1 MKSYKVESIQ
11 VNKKYACV
19 IISANSEREAID
31 KAKSMDW
38 KDFDET
44 ESGESSVWEVK
55 ERWTIAGFISK
66 LFMKKEK
73 LC

>member
-1 MKSYKVESIQ
+1 MKTYKVENLQ

-19 IISANSEREAID
+19 VVSADTAREAID

-44 ESGESSVWEVK
+44 ESGESLVWEVK
-55 ERWTIAGFISK
+55 ENWSFTGFIRK
-66 LFMKKEK
+66 LFARKEQ
-73 LC
+73 

>member
-1 MKSYKVESIQ
+1 MKTYKVENIQ

-19 IISANSEREAID
+19 LVSANNEREAID

-44 ESGESSVWEVK
+44 ESGESSVWETK
-55 ERWTIAGFISK
+55 RGWGFAGFINR
-66 LFMKKEK
+66 LFMRKEQ
-73 LC
+73 

>member
-1 MKSYKVESIQ
+1 MKEYKVENIQ

-19 IISANSEREAID
+19 LVSANSEREAID
-31 KAKSMDW
+31 KAKSIDW

-55 ERWTIAGFISK
+55 ERWSFTKFISK
-66 LFMKKEK
+66 LFT
-73 LC
+73 